1 MSPDKKT
8 AGRRA
13 RLAPKPITGF
23 GHPVDEANGAA
34 AEAEARAAHLQVA
47 PPPTDEAAG
56 EQQAAPAHQAPQ
68 PAGEPA
74 PAAAQLPARRDEA
87 ATDAARAGLP
97 APAGEQA
104 LAPRPAPAE
113 LSDLT
118 RQATVMV
125 GVDVAERFRDYQK
138 EQGRLGG
145 QPTNTEIVLE
155 ALNDADGRYA
165 ALIAARQPQHDPS
178 LRFPGRAYRRRA
190 TSEPRRTTQL
200 AFRPSHAELEEIDRL
215 WLEAGARSRSDFL
228 DAVLDHF
235 LPPARRR
242 RIPGRVSDT

>member
-47 PPPTDEAAG
+47 PPPTDEA
-56 EQQAAPAHQAPQ
+56 
-68 PAGEPA
+68 AGEPA

-145 QPTNTEIVLE
+145 HPTTTEIVLE

-228 DAVLDHF
+228 DAVLDDF

-242 RIPGRVSDT
+242 RIPGRVS